1 MRWRTEGHPDD
12 GTLCFCE
19 ILHRGKRRP
28 YVLKWVETN
37 AYWSAPGF
45 GFDPDET
52 DRWCPVDE
60 IIEELDKAGDGGY

>member
-12 GTLCFCE
+12 GILCFCE

-28 YVLKWVETN
+28 YVLRWNNTDEQ
-37 AYWSAPGF
+37 WSAPGYSS
-45 GFDPDET
+45 DPDET

-60 IIEELDKAGDGGY
+60 IIEELDKAGEH